1 MESPGG
7 GGGDDD
13 CAWGVSVGGPA
24 AGLSVPSREG
34 DWFGEGQEKGEAVNA
49 AELCVRAAKDP
60 ELVCPEIVGGGEGT
74 GGEVDVRVE
83 AEEVV
88 DGVRG

>member
-1 MESPGG
+1 M
-7 GGGDDD
+7 
-13 CAWGVSVGGPA
+13 GGPA
-24 AGLSVPSREG
+24 AGLSMPSREG
-34 DWFGEGQEKGEAVNA
+34 DGFGEGQEKGEAVNA

-60 ELVCPEIVGGGEGT
+60 ELSGPDVVGGGG
-74 GGEVDVRVE
+74 GAVGEVDVRVE